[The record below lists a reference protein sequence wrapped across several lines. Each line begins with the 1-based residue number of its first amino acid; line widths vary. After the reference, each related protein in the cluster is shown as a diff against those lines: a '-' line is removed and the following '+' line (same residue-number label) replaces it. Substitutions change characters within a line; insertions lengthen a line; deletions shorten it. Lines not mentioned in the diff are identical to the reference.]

1 MMYPT
6 TEEEK
11 RAFYQAAL
19 PGFLEYL
26 RSHMS
31 AIEQVELAET
41 REGIVSFPA
50 TQTLGGV
57 QKTVRVPLSLLTA
70 DYDRAI
76 ADIEAASDY
85 AEEQGDYAKGQG
97 DYAKNQGDYAKDE
110 GDYAK
115 NQGDYAKAQGDYAKE
130 KGDDAADIYAA
141 VTQWY
146 NPFRDEVEGW
156 YDDEVSAWN
165 SFKSGVNNT
174 LADWSDAEAAR
185 VAAEQLRV
193 SQENTRQNQE
203 STRQSQEQT
212 RQSQEGVRQTHE
224 QTRQHDTA
232 EAISDCNS
240 ARDAALLQ
248 SVRAKAFNDHPW
260 DIGDD
265 GFIWVWDETH
275 DNGDDTHGAMVRTNK
290 MIIGFTDLTEAQ
302 KQSMIDQFYAGLVF
316 VSEEDAAA
324 VWNSY
329 VFETTD

>member
-1 MMYPT
+1 MYAT

-11 RAFYQAAL
+11 RAFYQDAL

-26 RSHMS
+26 RSHMK
-31 AIEQVELAET
+31 AIEQVELAVT

-50 TQTLGGV
+50 TQILGGV
-57 QKTVRVPLSLLTA
+57 QKTVRVPISLLTA
-70 DYDRAI
+70 EFDTAI
-76 ADIEAASDY
+76 SEVEDATDY
-85 AEEQGDYAKGQG
+85 ANAQGDYAKAKG
-97 DYAKNQGDYAKDE
+97 DYAEEQGDYAKDE

-115 NQGDYAKAQGDYAKE
+115 NQGDYGKAQGDYAKE
-130 KGDDAADIYAA
+130 KGDDAAEIYAA

-174 LADWSDAEAAR
+174 LADWSDDEAAR

-212 RQSQEGVRQTHE
+212 RQSQEGVRQTQE

-248 SVRAKAFNDHPW
+248 SVRAKAFNDNPW
-260 DIGDD
+260 ELRND

-275 DNGDDTHGAMVRTNK
+275 DNGDGTFGAMTRTNK
-290 MIIGFTDLTEAQ
+290 MIIAFGDLTEEQ
-302 KQSMIDQFYAGLVF
+302 KQSMIDQFYASLVF
-316 VSEEDAAA
+316 VSAEAASA
-324 VWNSY
+324 VWSDY
-329 VFETTD
+329 VFTTTD

>member
-1 MMYPT
+1 MYAT

-11 RAFYQAAL
+11 RAFYQDAL

-26 RSHMS
+26 RSHMK
-31 AIEQVELAET
+31 AIEQVELAVT

-50 TQTLGGV
+50 TQILGGV

-70 DYDRAI
+70 EFDTAI
-76 ADIEAASDY
+76 SEVEDATNY
-85 AEEQGDYAKGQG
+85 ANAQGDYAKAKGDYAEEKADYAKEQG
-97 DYAKNQGDYAKDE
+97 DYAKNQGDYSKT
-110 GDYAK
+110 
-115 NQGDYAKAQGDYAKE
+115 QGDYAKE
-130 KGDDAADIYAA
+130 KGDDAAEIYAA

-156 YDDEVSAWN
+156 YGDEVSAWN

-174 LADWSDAEAAR
+174 LADWSDTEAAR

-212 RQSQEGVRQTHE
+212 RQSQEGVRQTQE
-224 QTRQHDTA
+224 QARQHDTA
-232 EAISDCNS
+232 AAISDCNS
-240 ARDAALLQ
+240 ARDAAFLQ
-248 SVRAKAFNDHPW
+248 ANRARAFNDHPW
-260 DIGDD
+260 NIGDD

-275 DNGDDTHGAMVRTNK
+275 DNGDGTFGAMTRTNK
-290 MIIGFTDLTEAQ
+290 MIIDFVDLTEEQ
-302 KQSMIDQFYAGLVF
+302 KQSLIDQFYASLVF
-316 VSEEDAAA
+316 VSAEAASA
-324 VWNSY
+324 VWSDY

>member
-1 MMYPT
+1 MYAT

-11 RAFYQAAL
+11 RAFYQDAL

-26 RSHMS
+26 RSHMK
-31 AIEQVELAET
+31 AIEQVELAVT
-41 REGIVSFPA
+41 RERIVSFPA
-50 TQTLGGV
+50 TQILGGV

-70 DYDRAI
+70 EFDTAI
-76 ADIEAASDY
+76 SEVEDATDY
-85 AEEQGDYAKGQG
+85 ANAQGDYAKAKG
-97 DYAKNQGDYAKDE
+97 DYAEEQGDYAKDE

-115 NQGDYAKAQGDYAKE
+115 NQGDYGKAQGDYAKE
-130 KGDDAADIYAA
+130 KGDDAAEIYAA

-174 LADWSDAEAAR
+174 LADWSDDEAAR

-212 RQSQEGVRQTHE
+212 RQSQEGVRQTQE
-224 QTRQHDTA
+224 QSRQHDTA

-240 ARDAALLQ
+240 ARDDALLQ
-248 SVRAKAFNDHPW
+248 SVRAKAFNDNPW
-260 DIGDD
+260 ELRND

-275 DNGDDTHGAMVRTNK
+275 DNGDGTFGAMTRTNK
-290 MIIGFTDLTEAQ
+290 MIIAFGDLTEEQ
-302 KQSMIDQFYAGLVF
+302 KQSMIDQFYASLVF
-316 VSEEDAAA
+316 VSAEAASA
-324 VWNSY
+324 VWSDY
-329 VFETTD
+329 VFTTTD

>member
-1 MMYPT
+1 MYAT

-11 RAFYQAAL
+11 RAFYQDAL

-26 RSHMS
+26 RSHMK
-31 AIEQVELAET
+31 AIEQVELAVT

-50 TQTLGGV
+50 TQILGGV

-70 DYDRAI
+70 EFDTAI
-76 ADIEAASDY
+76 SEVEDATDY
-85 AEEQGDYAKGQG
+85 ANAQGDYAKAKG
-97 DYAKNQGDYAKDE
+97 DYAEEQGDYAKDE

-115 NQGDYAKAQGDYAKE
+115 NQGDYGKAQGDYAKE
-130 KGDDAADIYAA
+130 KGDDAAEIYAA

-156 YDDEVSAWN
+156 YSNEVSAWN

-174 LADWSDAEAAR
+174 LADWSDTEAAR

-212 RQSQEGVRQTHE
+212 RQGQEGVRQTQE

-248 SVRAKAFNDHPW
+248 SVRAKAFNDNPW
-260 DIGDD
+260 ELRND

-275 DNGDDTHGAMVRTNK
+275 DNDDGTFGAMTRTNK
-290 MIIGFTDLTEAQ
+290 MIIAFGDLTEEQ
-302 KQSMIDQFYAGLVF
+302 KQSMIDQFYASLVF
-316 VSEEDAAA
+316 VSVETASA
-324 VWNSY
+324 VWSDY
-329 VFETTD
+329 VFTTTD